1 MNDIVINNITIVF
14 LIITILYSIL
24 NIISNKSL
32 YNFIKEDYK
41 KLNKDYKNSEL
52 YINTKAKYNKYALDN
67 TNSNIN
73 ISSFIEEMCTDFTFK
88 DKGILER
95 IKAIKNSSSTCVL
108 IGVLGT
114 FVGLSTML
122 LSINTNDIINSLP
135 ASINSMQTAFITSI
149 CGIICSIII
158 NIFINRKDCE
168 SALVQL
174 MLKLENL
181 LTSEVTNLKAIEADN
196 KIEELKD
203 TIKQISK
210 SIESFE
216 SLEEVSTNL
225 IEFNKEFTNGIKA
238 LEDLL
243 GESKHSIER
252 FNKGLS
258 SLDKQFTIINL
269 KFNNL
274 FDKYDLQEDI
284 SREILND
291 VKETSKYLNEL
302 NNYFSLYESNS
313 QDLLLKLISHENTI
327 ISNEQ
332 NFIDGGNALNN
343 SIEHLSNIVND
354 LSNCMADKINLILNY
369 MDLYKE
375 AIEMSSE
382 EIYFD
387 EDTSNNLDGDDII
400 ND

>member
-52 YINTKAKYNKYALDN
+52 YINTKAKYNKYVLDN
-67 TNSNIN
+67 TNANIN
-73 ISSFIEEMCTDFTFK
+73 ISSFIEEMCTDFNFK

-238 LEDLL
+238 LEDLI

-274 FDKYDLQEDI
+274 FDKYDLQEYI

-387 EDTSNNLDGDDII
+387 EDTSNNLDGDDMI

>member
-1 MNDIVINNITIVF
+1 MNGVVINNITIVF

-32 YNFIKEDYK
+32 YNFIKEDYRG
-41 KLNKDYKNSEL
+41 LNKDYKNSEL
-52 YINTKAKYNKYALDN
+52 YINTKAKYNKYILDN
-67 TNSNIN
+67 TNANIN

-88 DKGILER
+88 DKGLLER

-168 SALVQL
+168 NALVQL

-216 SLEEVSTNL
+216 SLEEVSINL

-291 VKETSKYLNEL
+291 IKETSKYLNEL
-302 NNYFSLYESNS
+302 NNYFNLYEANL
-313 QDLLLKLISHENTI
+313 QDLLMKLISHENTI
-327 ISNEQ
+327 INNEQ
-332 NFIDGGNALNN
+332 NFIDGGNTLNN
-343 SIEHLSNIVND
+343 SIVRLSNIVND

>member
-1 MNDIVINNITIVF
+1 MNGVVINNITIVF

-32 YNFIKEDYK
+32 YNFIKEDYRG
-41 KLNKDYKNSEL
+41 LNKDYKNSEL
-52 YINTKAKYNKYALDN
+52 YISTKAKYNKYILDN
-67 TNSNIN
+67 TNANIN

-88 DKGILER
+88 DKGLLER

-168 SALVQL
+168 NALVQL

-216 SLEEVSTNL
+216 SLEEVSINL

-291 VKETSKYLNEL
+291 IKETSKYLNEL
-302 NNYFSLYESNS
+302 NNYFNLYEANL
-313 QDLLLKLISHENTI
+313 QDLLMKLISHENTI
-327 ISNEQ
+327 INNEQ
-332 NFIDGGNALNN
+332 NFIDGGNTLNN
-343 SIEHLSNIVND
+343 SIERLSNIVND

-387 EDTSNNLDGDDII
+387 EDTSNNLDGDDMI

>member
-1 MNDIVINNITIVF
+1 MNGVVINSITIVF

-32 YNFIKEDYK
+32 YNFIKEDYRG
-41 KLNKDYKNSEL
+41 LNKDYKNSEL
-52 YINTKAKYNKYALDN
+52 YISTKVKYNKYVLENAN
-67 TNSNIN
+67 ANIN
-73 ISSFIEEMCTDFTFK
+73 VSSFIEEMCTDFTFK
-88 DKGILER
+88 NKGILER

-168 SALVQL
+168 NALVQL

-313 QDLLLKLISHENTI
+313 QDLLLKLISHENAI

-332 NFIDGGNALNN
+332 NFIDGGNTLNN
-343 SIEHLSNIVND
+343 SIERLSNIVND

-387 EDTSNNLDGDDII
+387 EDTSNNLDGDDMI

>member
-88 DKGILER
+88 NKGILER

-313 QDLLLKLISHENTI
+313 QDLLLKLISHENAI

-332 NFIDGGNALNN
+332 NFIDGGNTLNN
-343 SIEHLSNIVND
+343 SIERLSNIVND

-387 EDTSNNLDGDDII
+387 EDTSNNLDGDDMI

>member
-327 ISNEQ
+327 INNEQ
-332 NFIDGGNALNN
+332 NFIDGGNTLNN
-343 SIEHLSNIVND
+343 SIERLSNIVND

-387 EDTSNNLDGDDII
+387 EDTSNNLDGDDMI

>member
-52 YINTKAKYNKYALDN
+52 YINTKAKYNKYVLDN
-67 TNSNIN
+67 TNANIN

-88 DKGILER
+88 NKGLLER
-95 IKAIKNSSSTCVL
+95 IKAVKNSSSTCVL

-181 LTSEVTNLKAIEADN
+181 LTSEVTNLKAIETDN

-238 LEDLL
+238 LEDLI

-313 QDLLLKLISHENTI
+313 QDLLLKLISHENAI

-332 NFIDGGNALNN
+332 NFIDGGNTLNN
-343 SIEHLSNIVND
+343 SIERLSNIVND

-387 EDTSNNLDGDDII
+387 EDTSNNLDGDDMI

>member
-1 MNDIVINNITIVF
+1 MNGVVINSITIVF
-14 LIITILYSIL
+14 LILTILYSIL

-32 YNFIKEDYK
+32 YNFIKEDYRG
-41 KLNKDYKNSEL
+41 LNKDYKNSEL
-52 YINTKAKYNKYALDN
+52 YISTKVKYNKYVLENAN
-67 TNSNIN
+67 ANIN
-73 ISSFIEEMCTDFTFK
+73 VSSFIEEMCTDFTFK
-88 DKGILER
+88 NKGILER

-168 SALVQL
+168 NALVQL

-313 QDLLLKLISHENTI
+313 QDLLLKLISHENAI

-332 NFIDGGNALNN
+332 NFIDGGNTLNN
-343 SIEHLSNIVND
+343 SIERLSNIVND

-387 EDTSNNLDGDDII
+387 EDTSNNLDGDDMI

>member
-1 MNDIVINNITIVF
+1 MNGVVINSITIVF

-327 ISNEQ
+327 INNEQ
-332 NFIDGGNALNN
+332 NFIDGGNTLNN
-343 SIEHLSNIVND
+343 SIERLSNIVND

-387 EDTSNNLDGDDII
+387 EDTSNNLDGDDMI

>member
-52 YINTKAKYNKYALDN
+52 YINTKAKYNKYVLDN
-67 TNSNIN
+67 TNANIN

-313 QDLLLKLISHENTI
+313 QDLLLKLISHENAI

-332 NFIDGGNALNN
+332 NFIDGGNTLNN
-343 SIEHLSNIVND
+343 SIERLSNIVND

-387 EDTSNNLDGDDII
+387 EDTSNNLDGDDMI

>member
-291 VKETSKYLNEL
+291 IKETSKYLNEL
-302 NNYFSLYESNS
+302 NNYFNLYEANS
-313 QDLLLKLISHENTI
+313 QDLLMKLISHENTI
-327 ISNEQ
+327 INNEQ
-332 NFIDGGNALNN
+332 NFIDGGNTLNN
-343 SIEHLSNIVND
+343 SIERLSNIVND

-387 EDTSNNLDGDDII
+387 EDTSNNLDGDDMI

>member
-1 MNDIVINNITIVF
+1 MNGVVINSITIVF

-313 QDLLLKLISHENTI
+313 QDLLLKLISHENAI

-332 NFIDGGNALNN
+332 NFIDGGNTLNN
-343 SIEHLSNIVND
+343 SIERLSNIVND

-387 EDTSNNLDGDDII
+387 EDTSNNLDGDDMI

>member
-52 YINTKAKYNKYALDN
+52 YISTKVKYNKYALDN
-67 TNSNIN
+67 ANANIN

-88 DKGILER
+88 NKGILER

-168 SALVQL
+168 NALVQL

-181 LTSEVTNLKAIEADN
+181 LTSEVTNLKAIETDN

-216 SLEEVSTNL
+216 SLEEVSINL
-225 IEFNKEFTNGIKA
+225 IEFNKEFTKGIKT

-243 GESKHSIER
+243 GESKNSIER
-252 FNKGLS
+252 LNKGVS

-291 VKETSKYLNEL
+291 IKETSKYLNEL

-343 SIEHLSNIVND
+343 SIEHLLNIVND

-387 EDTSNNLDGDDII
+387 EDTSNNLDGDDMI

>member
-52 YINTKAKYNKYALDN
+52 YINTKAKYNKYVLDN
-67 TNSNIN
+67 TNANIN
-73 ISSFIEEMCTDFTFK
+73 ISSFIEEMCTDFNFK

>member
-73 ISSFIEEMCTDFTFK
+73 ISSFIEEMCTDFNFK

-313 QDLLLKLISHENTI
+313 QDLLLKLISHENAI

-332 NFIDGGNALNN
+332 NFIDGGNTLNN
-343 SIEHLSNIVND
+343 SIERLSNIVND

-387 EDTSNNLDGDDII
+387 EDTSNNLDGDDMI

>member
-52 YINTKAKYNKYALDN
+52 YINTKAKYNKYVLDN
-67 TNSNIN
+67 TNANIN

-88 DKGILER
+88 NKGILER
-95 IKAIKNSSSTCVL
+95 IKSIKNSSSTCVL

-313 QDLLLKLISHENTI
+313 QDLLLKLISHENAI

-332 NFIDGGNALNN
+332 NFIDGGNTLND
-343 SIEHLSNIVND
+343 SIERLSNIVND

-387 EDTSNNLDGDDII
+387 EDTSNNLDGDDMI

>member
-387 EDTSNNLDGDDII
+387 EDTSNNLDGDDMI

>member
-1 MNDIVINNITIVF
+1 MNGVVINNITIVF

-52 YINTKAKYNKYALDN
+52 YINTKAKYNKYVLDN
-67 TNSNIN
+67 TNANIN

-88 DKGILER
+88 DKGLLER

-168 SALVQL
+168 NALVQL

-225 IEFNKEFTNGIKA
+225 IEFNKEFTKGIKT

-243 GESKHSIER
+243 GESKNSIER
-252 FNKGLS
+252 LNKGVS

-302 NNYFSLYESNS
+302 NNYFSLYEANS
-313 QDLLLKLISHENTI
+313 QDLLMKLISHENTI
-327 ISNEQ
+327 INNEQ
-332 NFIDGGNALNN
+332 NFIDGGNTLNN
-343 SIEHLSNIVND
+343 SIERLSNIVND

-387 EDTSNNLDGDDII
+387 EDTSNNLDGDDMI

>member
-52 YINTKAKYNKYALDN
+52 YINTKAKYNKYILDN
-67 TNSNIN
+67 TNANIN

-238 LEDLL
+238 LEDLI

>member
-332 NFIDGGNALNN
+332 NFIDGGNTLNN
-343 SIEHLSNIVND
+343 SIERLSNIVND

-387 EDTSNNLDGDDII
+387 EDTSNNLDGDDMI

>member
-168 SALVQL
+168 NALVQL

-313 QDLLLKLISHENTI
+313 QDLLLKLISHENAI

-332 NFIDGGNALNN
+332 NFIDGGNTLNN
-343 SIEHLSNIVND
+343 SIERLSNIVND

-387 EDTSNNLDGDDII
+387 EDTSNNLDGDDMI

>member
-52 YINTKAKYNKYALDN
+52 YINTKAKYNKYVLDN
-67 TNSNIN
+67 TNANIN

-216 SLEEVSTNL
+216 RLEEVSINL

-313 QDLLLKLISHENTI
+313 QDLLLKLISHENAI

-332 NFIDGGNALNN
+332 NFIDGGNTLNN
-343 SIEHLSNIVND
+343 SIERLSNIVND

-387 EDTSNNLDGDDII
+387 EDTSNNLDGDDMI

>member
-88 DKGILER
+88 NKGLLER

-168 SALVQL
+168 NALVQL

-181 LTSEVTNLKAIEADN
+181 LTSELTNLKAIETDN

-284 SREILND
+284 SREILNGI
-291 VKETSKYLNEL
+291 KETSKYLNEL

-332 NFIDGGNALNN
+332 NFIDGGNTLND
-343 SIEHLSNIVND
+343 SIERLSNIVND

-387 EDTSNNLDGDDII
+387 EDTSNNLDGDDMI

>member
-1 MNDIVINNITIVF
+1 MNGVVINSITIVF

-168 SALVQL
+168 NALVQL

-181 LTSEVTNLKAIEADN
+181 LTSEVTNLKAIETDN

-238 LEDLL
+238 LEDLI

>member
-52 YINTKAKYNKYALDN
+52 YISTKVKYNKYVLENAN
-67 TNSNIN
+67 ANIN
-73 ISSFIEEMCTDFTFK
+73 VSSFIEEMCTDFTFK
-88 DKGILER
+88 NKGILER

-168 SALVQL
+168 NALVQL

-313 QDLLLKLISHENTI
+313 QDLLLKLISHENAI

-332 NFIDGGNALNN
+332 NFIDGGNTLNN
-343 SIEHLSNIVND
+343 SIERLSNIVND

-387 EDTSNNLDGDDII
+387 EDTSNNLDGDDMI

>member
-313 QDLLLKLISHENTI
+313 QDLLLKLISHENAI

-332 NFIDGGNALNN
+332 NFIDGGNTLNN

-387 EDTSNNLDGDDII
+387 EDTSNNLDGDDMI

>member
-52 YINTKAKYNKYALDN
+52 YINTKAKYNKYVLDN
-67 TNSNIN
+67 TNANIN
-73 ISSFIEEMCTDFTFK
+73 ISSFIEEMCTDFNFK

-181 LTSEVTNLKAIEADN
+181 LTSEVTNLKAIETDN

-252 FNKGLS
+252 FNKCLS

-274 FDKYDLQEDI
+274 FDKYDLQEYI

-327 ISNEQ
+327 INNEQ
-332 NFIDGGNALNN
+332 NFIDGGNTLNN
-343 SIEHLSNIVND
+343 SIERLSNIVND
-354 LSNCMADKINLILNY
+354 LSNCMTDKINLILNY

-387 EDTSNNLDGDDII
+387 EDTSNNLDGDDMI

>member
-1 MNDIVINNITIVF
+1 MNGVVINSITIVF

-313 QDLLLKLISHENTI
+313 QDLLLKLISHENAI

-332 NFIDGGNALNN
+332 NFIDGGNTLNN
-343 SIEHLSNIVND
+343 SIERLSNIVND

>member
-32 YNFIKEDYK
+32 YNFIKEDYRG
-41 KLNKDYKNSEL
+41 LNKDYKNSEL
-52 YINTKAKYNKYALDN
+52 YISTKAKYNKYILDN
-67 TNSNIN
+67 TNANIN

-168 SALVQL
+168 NALVQL

-327 ISNEQ
+327 INNEQ
-332 NFIDGGNALNN
+332 NFIDGGNTLNN
-343 SIEHLSNIVND
+343 SIERLSNIVND

-387 EDTSNNLDGDDII
+387 EDTSNNLDGDDMI

>member
-67 TNSNIN
+67 TNYNIN

-332 NFIDGGNALNN
+332 NFIDGGNTLNN
-343 SIEHLSNIVND
+343 SIERLSNIVND

-387 EDTSNNLDGDDII
+387 EDTSNNLDGDDMI

>member
-1 MNDIVINNITIVF
+1 
-14 LIITILYSIL
+14 
-24 NIISNKSL
+24 
-32 YNFIKEDYK
+32 
-41 KLNKDYKNSEL
+41 
-52 YINTKAKYNKYALDN
+52 
-67 TNSNIN
+67 
-73 ISSFIEEMCTDFTFK
+73 
-88 DKGILER
+88 
-95 IKAIKNSSSTCVL
+95 
-108 IGVLGT
+108 
-114 FVGLSTML
+114 ML

-168 SALVQL
+168 NALVQL

-216 SLEEVSTNL
+216 SLEEVSINL

-252 FNKGLS
+252 FNKGVS

-291 VKETSKYLNEL
+291 IKETSKYLNEL

-387 EDTSNNLDGDDII
+387 EDTSNNLDGDDMI

>member
-313 QDLLLKLISHENTI
+313 QDLLLKLISHENAI

-387 EDTSNNLDGDDII
+387 EDTSNNLDGDDMI

>member
-52 YINTKAKYNKYALDN
+52 YINTKAKYNKYVLDN
-67 TNSNIN
+67 TNANIN

-284 SREILND
+284 SREILNY

-313 QDLLLKLISHENTI
+313 QDLLLKLISHENAI

-332 NFIDGGNALNN
+332 NFIDGGNTLNN
-343 SIEHLSNIVND
+343 SIERLSNIVND

-387 EDTSNNLDGDDII
+387 EDTSNNLDGDDMI

>member
-1 MNDIVINNITIVF
+1 
-14 LIITILYSIL
+14 
-24 NIISNKSL
+24 
-32 YNFIKEDYK
+32 
-41 KLNKDYKNSEL
+41 
-52 YINTKAKYNKYALDN
+52 
-67 TNSNIN
+67 
-73 ISSFIEEMCTDFTFK
+73 
-88 DKGILER
+88 
-95 IKAIKNSSSTCVL
+95 
-108 IGVLGT
+108 
-114 FVGLSTML
+114 ML

-168 SALVQL
+168 NALVQL

-313 QDLLLKLISHENTI
+313 QDLLLKLISHENAI

-332 NFIDGGNALNN
+332 NFIDGGNTLNN
-343 SIEHLSNIVND
+343 SIERLSNIVND

-387 EDTSNNLDGDDII
+387 EDTSNNLDGDDMI

>member
-313 QDLLLKLISHENTI
+313 QDLLLKLISHENAI

-332 NFIDGGNALNN
+332 NFIDGGNTLNN
-343 SIEHLSNIVND
+343 SIERLSNIVND

>member
-67 TNSNIN
+67 TNANIN

-88 DKGILER
+88 DKGLLER

-168 SALVQL
+168 NALVQL

-216 SLEEVSTNL
+216 SLEEVSINL

-387 EDTSNNLDGDDII
+387 EDTSNNLDGDDMI